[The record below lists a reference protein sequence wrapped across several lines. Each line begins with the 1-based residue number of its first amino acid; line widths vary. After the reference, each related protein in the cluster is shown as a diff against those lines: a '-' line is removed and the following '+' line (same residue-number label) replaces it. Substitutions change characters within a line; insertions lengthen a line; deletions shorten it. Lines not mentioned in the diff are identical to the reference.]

1 MTIVDQTQLTPSYF
15 GYDKAALSA
24 PSLVHVGELSVTL
37 RDLPHTLF
45 GGLASNAAPRR
56 YNLRIVT
63 DIAIVGPRTLVTA
76 GS

>member
-1 MTIVDQTQLTPSYF
+1 MYNLRHSQTKSNTGLLFSFSFSSHISPY
-15 GYDKAALSA
+15 LSIY
-24 PSLVHVGELSVTL
+24 TL

-76 GS
+76 GA